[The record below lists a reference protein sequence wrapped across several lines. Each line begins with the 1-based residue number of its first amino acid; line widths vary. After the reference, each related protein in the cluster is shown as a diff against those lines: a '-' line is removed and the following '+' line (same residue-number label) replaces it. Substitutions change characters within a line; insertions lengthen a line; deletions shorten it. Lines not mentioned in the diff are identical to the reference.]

1 MKSILCVP
9 LSIYCVRLYL
19 FSCRIERIE
28 KIRIERYLTA
38 GGLYYT
44 ISHGRWGH
52 RLCVVSAMAPRAG
65 HLNGDAGGCAKRWGG
80 ARVHSWHDPIGEIGR
95 NAATN
100 RWGHRL

>member
-1 MKSILCVP
+1 M
-9 LSIYCVRLYL
+9 YRDLYAV
-19 FSCRIERIE
+19 IP
-28 KIRIERYLTA
+28 A
-38 GGLYYT
+38 YT
-44 ISHGRWGH
+44 HTYIPSRQQECA

-100 RWGHRL
+100 RWGHRLHTHLYSKSTAGMRTIVRR